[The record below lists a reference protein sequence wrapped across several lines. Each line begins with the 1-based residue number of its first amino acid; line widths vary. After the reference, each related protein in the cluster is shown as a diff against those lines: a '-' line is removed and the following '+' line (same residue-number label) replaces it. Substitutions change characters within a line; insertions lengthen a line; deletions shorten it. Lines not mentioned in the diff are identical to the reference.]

1 MSTNTADTA
10 AEPIPYIRAVNEALR
25 WALATYPEALIFGED
40 LALPGGPFGS
50 TRDLHDEFGDRI
62 FDTPISEAGFVGAA
76 TGAAIRGRRPIVEI
90 MFMDFTQVA
99 MDQIVNQ
106 LANVHYVSNGAMRA
120 PVTIRTQQGHTPG
133 SVAQHSQSLEAIFAH
148 VPGLRVA
155 CPATPRDAYE
165 ILRTAIASDDP
176 VIVIEARALY
186 AEKAAVP
193 LDGPLEAM
201 GGAVVRRSGADV
213 TIVTW
218 SRMVP
223 ETLAAADLLAERGID
238 AAVIDLRWLNPL
250 DHDTMAASLSQTGRL
265 VVVHEANVTG
275 GFGAEIAA
283 WAAGERF
290 WDLDHPILRIGTP
303 DVRIPSAPNLQRAL
317 VPDAATIAD
326 RVEAHLRADAD
337 GADASADGL
346 QTN

>member
-238 AAVIDLRWLNPL
+238 AAVIDLRWLNPW
-250 DHDTMAASLSQTGRL
+250 TTTPWPPRSARPGGSSWCTKRTSRAGSARRSRPGPRASASGIWTS
-265 VVVHEANVTG
+265 
-275 GFGAEIAA
+275 
-283 WAAGERF
+283 RF
-290 WDLDHPILRIGTP
+290 CASVRPMSVSRPHPIC
-303 DVRIPSAPNLQRAL
+303 SAPWCRMPPRSPTVWKHIS
-317 VPDAATIAD
+317 VPMPTEPT
-326 RVEAHLRADAD
+326 RVRTA
-337 GADASADGL
+337 
-346 QTN
+346 